1 MSRKKS
7 EFLSAWGKAFE
18 IFKAL
23 VDAVLAAGG
32 NDDDIARIQTSKAM
46 LAELV
51 AVIMKYAKFT
61 AKVVKKSFADLLA
74 ACKQNGYCNP
84 EFTEERYPLEP
95 VAADEG
101 DYEVVEHHFTET
113 VTLEEGLRRLAEMAA
128 KGEIRLLS
136 GSRLAMEYIA
146 AHLEAQLDHPIIL
159 PLRAQDSDGRWVV
172 PFFCRDY
179 GERVLYLFRLA
190 YGAVPGCG
198 WLVLRKRQA

>member
-179 GERVLYLFRLA
+179 GERVLRLFYLDGSAF
-190 YGAVPGCG
+190 PDCG